1 MKFLFKEVYTTC
13 LVLKTCECAASSQKR
28 KILNV
33 SSLCQGFLLTKC
45 FICPFLI
52 FRSSSPISKA
62 LCPRTELERLLSFI
76 VFQADKDLEQFPRLA
91 QKQNA
96 EKRS

>member
-1 MKFLFKEVYTTC
+1 MKFLFKEVYTC

-33 SSLCQGFLLTKC
+33 SSLCQGFLLSKC

-52 FRSSSPISKA
+52 FQSSSPISKA
-62 LCPRTELERLLSFI
+62 LCPRTELDCLLSFI
-76 VFQADKDLEQFPRLA
+76 VFQDDKDLEQFPRHSA